1 MMAYL
6 YFLAALRQNH
16 TDRSSEYAILLIMVQ
31 WFAPIFVRLFNS
43 RFLLRVKKKTTI
55 AIICALQALG
65 WILFIYAYSIQRDLN
80 SDRSALTSRKSDA
93 TVKVPK
99 VGNQ

>member
-6 YFLAALRQNH
+6 YFLAALSQNH
-16 TDRSSEYAILLIMVQ
+16 TNRLIEYAILLIMVQ

-55 AIICALQALG
+55 GIICALQALG
-65 WILFIYAYSIQRDLN
+65 WILFIYAYSVQGDQE
-80 SDRSALTSRKSDA
+80 SDRSALTPRKSDITKNVTKA
-93 TVKVPK
+93 
-99 VGNQ
+99 GNQ